1 MHITVSP
8 ACCTK
13 TCLGAY
19 EYSGGLLT
27 QQPASAARDYVLFRW
42 PTSQPVLVKLRQEKR
57 RDRVWKKNQ
66 FKWTEEVEIEKGEI
80 PGSISEACTY
90 SILYGESLSQLRV
103 ILF

>member
-1 MHITVSP
+1 MNITVSP

-57 RDRVWKKNQ
+57 RDRVWKK
-66 FKWTEEVEIEKGEI
+66 K
-80 PGSISEACTY
+80 SI
-90 SILYGESLSQLRV
+90 
-103 ILF
+103 

>member
-27 QQPASAARDYVLFRW
+27 QQPTSAARDYVLFRW

-57 RDRVWKKNQ
+57 RDRIWKKI
-66 FKWTEEVEIEKGEI
+66 KWTEEVEIEKGEI